1 MKKLLS
7 LIVTGLIVAG
17 SVFAQY
23 EENAVTY
30 YEEDFNYNKNAVKQ
44 REVIAPCFVR
54 EADVKYMRRVH
65 RVIDVRQKLNHSLT
79 WVRNPFAQVLWDN
92 VMNGNLRPYRTDR
105 LSDTSYFTAEEAM
118 RTVAGV
124 EMVEIIDSAFSTPEE
139 PAYKVIEI
147 ERKFYASSLVKF
159 RIMEDWIFDYQRSV
173 FEPRIIAIA
182 PYFKAW
188 LAGGIQ
194 DINEYPI
201 FYIKMSAFR
210 PILVNSEL
218 FNATNDAARLSY
230 DDFFQLRMFDS
241 YVIKE
246 SNEWDYDINQFPEF
260 KDNGV
265 DALLES
271 ERVKNDLFIFEH
283 DLWEF

>member
-1 MKKLLS
+1 MS
-7 LIVTGLIVAG
+7 VG
-17 SVFAQY
+17 SVFGQY

-30 YEEDFNYNKNAVKQ
+30 YEEDFNYNKSAVKQ
-44 REVIAPCFVR
+44 REVINPCFVR
-54 EADVKYMRRVH
+54 EADAKFLRRVH
-65 RVIDVRQKLNHSLT
+65 RIIDVRQKLNHSLT
-79 WVRNPFAQVLWDN
+79 WARNPFAQVLWDN
-92 VMNGNLRPYRTDR
+92 IVNGNLRPYRTDR
-105 LSDTSYFTAEEAM
+105 LSDTAYLTAEEAA

-124 EMVEIIDSAFSTPEE
+124 ELIDVIDSAFSTPEE
-139 PAYKVIEI
+139 PAYKTIEI
-147 ERKFYASSLVKF
+147 ERKFYPTSLVKF

-182 PYFKAW
+182 PMFKAW

-194 DINEYPI
+194 DVNEYPI
-201 FYIKMSAFR
+201 FWIKMSQFR

-218 FNATNDAARLSY
+218 FNATNDAGRLTY
-230 DDFFQLRMFDS
+230 DDFFQLRLFDS

-246 SNEWDYDINQFPEF
+246 SNEWDYDINVFPEF

-283 DLWEF
+283 DLWEY